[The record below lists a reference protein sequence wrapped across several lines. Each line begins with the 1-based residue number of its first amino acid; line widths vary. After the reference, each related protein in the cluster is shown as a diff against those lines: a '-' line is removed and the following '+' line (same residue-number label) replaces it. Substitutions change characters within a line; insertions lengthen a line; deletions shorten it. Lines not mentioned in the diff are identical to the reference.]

1 MTVLKVALVQF
12 SLSIKIMEL
21 FSLAPETPFPGGDT
35 DVSEATKYIFENAS
49 TFNIDPSKIVLTGDS
64 AGGFFTLVTW
74 YRLKDYFKK
83 TVQPALLSFIY
94 PAFGYR
100 FDTPRLVLPLLMAH

>member
-1 MTVLKVALVQF
+1 M
-12 SLSIKIMEL
+12 
-21 FSLAPETPFPGGDT
+21 APETPFPGGDT
-35 DVSEATKYIFENAS
+35 DVAEATKYVFENAS

-100 FDTPRLVLPLLMAH
+100 FDTPRLV